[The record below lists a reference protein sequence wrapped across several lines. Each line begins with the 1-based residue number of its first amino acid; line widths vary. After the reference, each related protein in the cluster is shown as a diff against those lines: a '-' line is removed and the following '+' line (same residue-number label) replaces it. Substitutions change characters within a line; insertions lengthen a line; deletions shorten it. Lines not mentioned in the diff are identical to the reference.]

1 MYILSK
7 KFWLQIWFH
16 KLKPGKE
23 CENERRMHR
32 EWNKADELYE
42 YVIQESLLAWVYNTG
57 SVGGD
62 DMKKF
67 NPRRD

>member
-1 MYILSK
+1 MEAAESNSCG
-7 KFWLQIWFH
+7 WEAGQE
-16 KLKPGKE
+16 GA
-23 CENERRMHR
+23 